1 MTIQAKQVQRKSSG
15 ETMQVRVS
23 FDELLVDSDVLTG
36 TPTAVEVTTT
46 DLTISTVETNDA
58 AVTILG
64 KTIPIANAVMFLC
77 AGGTAGTTYTMKIT
91 VSTVGS
97 SIFDREI
104 LLSVQ

>member
-1 MTIQAKQVQRKSSG
+1 MTIKAKQVQRKSSG

-46 DLTISTVETNDA
+46 DLTISSVETNDA

-77 AGGTAGTTYTMKIT
+77 AGGTEGTTYTIKIT

-97 SIFDREI
+97 SIFQREI

>member
-1 MTIQAKQVQRKSSG
+1 MTIKAKQVQRKSSG
-15 ETMQVRVS
+15 ETMQVRIS

-46 DLTISTVETNDA
+46 DLTITTVQINAA

-64 KTIPIANAVMFLC
+64 KTIAIANAVTFLC
-77 AGGTAGTTYTMKIT
+77 AGGTAGSTYTIQTT

-97 SIFDREI
+97 SIFQREI

>member
-1 MTIQAKQVQRKSSG
+1 
-15 ETMQVRVS
+15 MQVRIS

-46 DLTISTVETNDA
+46 DLTITTVQTNAA

-64 KTIPIANAVMFLC
+64 KTIPIANAVTFLC
-77 AGGTAGTTYTMKIT
+77 AGGSAGTTYTIAIT

-97 SIFDREI
+97 SIFQREI
-104 LLSVQ
+104 VLSAQ